1 MADQGLFATSNLVL
15 NILLAR
21 WVSPEEYGA
30 FAVAFAVFLLVGSLH
45 QAALLEPMLVFGP
58 GTYNDRLPRYL
69 GALVYGHLAFVFL
82 GCIAL
87 MVVGLVL
94 GLVGLTALSR
104 VLLALAVT
112 EPFILLLWFMRRACY
127 ARVEP
132 RLAASGGFLYSVLMI
147 SGACGLYWGGWLSA
161 ASTLGVMAVSSLV
174 VSLWLAVRLGIEFP
188 KVRGGLIVREV
199 LGSHLRYG
207 RWSVANQVFNWVPL
221 NVAFLVLPIF
231 GGLAAGA
238 SYKAL
243 MNLTMP
249 VLQGVWALSILL
261 LPILVRARE
270 EGEAAFDA
278 RVRSALVIFVL
289 GPIAYW
295 LLLGAFHRPLMELFY
310 GGRYLEHAGLLWLL
324 GLAPI
329 LAAVKQVMG
338 HALRALERPDWLFWA
353 YALSAGTAVSAG
365 TALVYLWG
373 VTGAALML
381 PACLS
386 ITAVFATA
394 FYRRLRGSPAS
405 RTWRVPVR
413 QETG

>member
-1 MADQGLFATSNLVL
+1 MFATSNLLL
-15 NILLAR
+15 NVLLAR

-58 GTYNDRLPRYL
+58 GTYKDRLPRYL
-69 GALVYGHLAFVFL
+69 GALVYGHLVFVLL
-82 GCIAL
+82 GGVAL
-87 MVVGLVL
+87 LAVGLVL
-94 GLVGLTALSR
+94 WLADLTALSR
-104 VLLALAVT
+104 GLLALAVT

-127 ARVEP
+127 VRVEP
-132 RLAASGGFLYSVLMI
+132 RLAASGGALYSVLMI
-147 SGACGLYWGGWLSA
+147 FGACGLYWEGWLSA
-161 ASTLGVMAVSSLV
+161 PSTLGVMAVSSLV
-174 VSLWLAVRLGIEFP
+174 VSLWLAVRLGIKLP
-188 KVRGGLIVREV
+188 RVRGGVMVREV
-199 LGSHLRYG
+199 LGSHLKYG

-221 NVAFLVLPIF
+221 NIAFLILPIF
-231 GGLAAGA
+231 GGLAAVA

-261 LPILVRARE
+261 LPILVRARN
-270 EGEAAFDA
+270 EGEATFDA
-278 RVRSALVIFVL
+278 KVRSALVIFVL
-289 GPIAYW
+289 GPVAYW
-295 LLLGAFHRPLMELFY
+295 LLLGLFHGPLMHLFY
-310 GGRYLEHAGLLWLL
+310 GGRYLEYAGLLWLL

-353 YALSAGTAVSAG
+353 YALSAGAAVTAG

-381 PACLS
+381 PACLA

-405 RTWRVPVR
+405 RTWQAPVR